1 MILRAS
7 TWSLCLLLATACKN
21 APLNMNGG
29 NYKTMEVSRG
39 SRTLSQSYTA
49 VINGRQSVEIRRKL
63 AEPSP
68 RYVLPRELK

>member
-1 MILRAS
+1 MYLRAS
-7 TWSLCLLLATACKN
+7 TWSLSLLHATACKN